1 MAILLSLS
9 LAIGMFSG
17 IGVSAEET
25 EETREEQEIQ
35 ELWTPEEEAE
45 EALNTAGDLSL
56 EELATAELSEAD
68 IPEVV
73 SAAEI
78 EERGHVNRLWEQ
90 EEDLNTV
97 IFQNRDGTKTMYYF
111 AEPVKYVDATG
122 QVRDKSN
129 GIREVAQARYVAE
142 YRYTNTAN
150 DVKSYFPGTLNSE
163 KGILLE
169 YGDIR
174 IEVMPTHAVQTGPA
188 VELEEEAES
197 SETVESTEE
206 AAAEEEQ
213 NPSEPLVP
221 AEEAEEAL
229 PQEDQ
234 PSTVLAEDTA
244 VQQPVEEEE
253 NRSENLP
260 PVEEVQEPEVF
271 VPQRVEVQ
279 AAESLKKTL
288 EAEAEQ
294 ARPAEVVE
302 YEGIFGPHTT
312 LRYTPTFGGFKE
324 DIILSRNIGVNEF
337 SFVVDAGELQVTAEG
352 GALFFLNPLTGTIEA
367 QFDAVYVYDSF
378 TGERTAESSHE
389 SWNNQILSEPLPDG
403 RYLITLVADSAFL
416 NDPSTVYPVYIDP
429 SLTINTQG
437 SGTEKSIQDIVV
449 YSGRPQYNH
458 SSNPYMHVGYYDSA
472 YKAGRVLVKFPG
484 LTNHALFKSL
494 DASQITGATYYIYK
508 SNDSLSTQTTSVSA
522 YRYTGVSWNESTAK
536 CGNISW
542 NSYGDLQETK
552 QVSGTAQGYVGFN
565 ILGAAKLWKT
575 STSAASLGLM
585 LKNSN
590 ESSRSYDRN
599 FLSTRYGSNK
609 PYVTLSWN
617 APTPSG
623 ISNNGVYYFQNVCS
637 GKYLDVYNAD
647 TANNTNLIQFGL
659 TGNANQR
666 FKLERDS
673 SGYYRILAQH
683 TSLKR
688 VLLLNTSNQVVLSDD
703 CSSER
708 ALWRI
713 KDEGS
718 GQYSFINK
726 ANEGTYAYAMSNMGS
741 GSSGAQIK
749 GESYTNTTRLRWRLR
764 SAVTSISLSE
774 SAVWIAY
781 GNTVA
786 LTCSINPAGSYN
798 TTVYWTTNDPAV
810 ATVSSNG
817 HTATINAV
825 GYGSTVITA
834 RTADGNY
841 TANCTVTVIYQYN
854 IHESLFLGQMLDE
867 ELMNHQLT
875 FNQARSI
882 LQCLQSNNG
891 TISVEQLSAI
901 MGFTCAQSGAHL
913 IELTYA
919 TSLYNMSL
927 GDAVFFYNQQLS
939 SDRQTALSYLFFQV
953 LTSISSGIRVTSPEF
968 NPNSRLDMVEK
979 NLLENG
985 VTFKPLHGSLT
996 AYKMPSPHGLI
1007 GVAFE
1012 NYLKENLGGSGS
1024 FSVNGREFDGNGY
1037 GGKRWYEAKSGQYW
1051 EMCMSNNEKLGKFQ
1065 STAGDCRKIAE
1076 DNGATYEIIS
1086 NVPIPQSIKEWL
1098 QSKNIPFTEMLF

>member
-1 MAILLSLS
+1 M
-9 LAIGMFSG
+9 
-17 IGVSAEET
+17 
-25 EETREEQEIQ
+25 
-35 ELWTPEEEAE
+35 
-45 EALNTAGDLSL
+45 
-56 EELATAELSEAD
+56 
-68 IPEVV
+68 
-73 SAAEI
+73 
-78 EERGHVNRLWEQ
+78 
-90 EEDLNTV
+90 
-97 IFQNRDGTKTMYYF
+97 
-111 AEPVKYVDATG
+111 
-122 QVRDKSN
+122 
-129 GIREVAQARYVAE
+129 
-142 YRYTNTAN
+142 
-150 DVKSYFPGTLNSE
+150 
-163 KGILLE
+163 
-169 YGDIR
+169 
-174 IEVMPTHAVQTGPA
+174 
-188 VELEEEAES
+188 
-197 SETVESTEE
+197 
-206 AAAEEEQ
+206 
-213 NPSEPLVP
+213 
-221 AEEAEEAL
+221 
-229 PQEDQ
+229 
-234 PSTVLAEDTA
+234 
-244 VQQPVEEEE
+244 
-253 NRSENLP
+253 
-260 PVEEVQEPEVF
+260 
-271 VPQRVEVQ
+271 Q

-673 SGYYRILAQH
+673 SGYYL
-683 TSLKR
+683 SL
-688 VLLLNTSNQVVLSDD
+688 
-703 CSSER
+703 
-708 ALWRI
+708 
-713 KDEGS
+713 
-718 GQYSFINK
+718 
-726 ANEGTYAYAMSNMGS
+726 
-741 GSSGAQIK
+741 
-749 GESYTNTTRLRWRLR
+749 
-764 SAVTSISLSE
+764 
-774 SAVWIAY
+774 
-781 GNTVA
+781 
-786 LTCSINPAGSYN
+786 
-798 TTVYWTTNDPAV
+798 
-810 ATVSSNG
+810 
-817 HTATINAV
+817 
-825 GYGSTVITA
+825 
-834 RTADGNY
+834 
-841 TANCTVTVIYQYN
+841 
-854 IHESLFLGQMLDE
+854 IH
-867 ELMNHQLT
+867 
-875 FNQARSI
+875 I
-882 LQCLQSNNG
+882 
-891 TISVEQLSAI
+891 
-901 MGFTCAQSGAHL
+901 
-913 IELTYA
+913 
-919 TSLYNMSL
+919 
-927 GDAVFFYNQQLS
+927 
-939 SDRQTALSYLFFQV
+939 
-953 LTSISSGIRVTSPEF
+953 
-968 NPNSRLDMVEK
+968 
-979 NLLENG
+979 
-985 VTFKPLHGSLT
+985 
-996 AYKMPSPHGLI
+996 
-1007 GVAFE
+1007 
-1012 NYLKENLGGSGS
+1012 
-1024 FSVNGREFDGNGY
+1024 
-1037 GGKRWYEAKSGQYW
+1037 
-1051 EMCMSNNEKLGKFQ
+1051 
-1065 STAGDCRKIAE
+1065 
-1076 DNGATYEIIS
+1076 
-1086 NVPIPQSIKEWL
+1086 
-1098 QSKNIPFTEMLF
+1098 